1 MKDIVLITGAN
12 GNLAKAVEKL
22 LSDKY
27 EIRKLTTNKQHANG
41 KSIFY
46 WDINSKYL
54 DKNALIGS
62 KHIIHLCGYPIL
74 KRWTKKNKKLMYES
88 RVSAAN
94 LLFNKSKELNIRPET
109 FISASASGIYQTESN
124 REALEEDE
132 IGNNWV
138 ARMVYEWEN
147 AAKRFRELESRV
159 VSMRISLLI
168 SKKSGFLKYTL
179 LSMKYGIGVI
189 IGSKKDII
197 SWIHINDAARFVKE
211 SIENNIYKGAYNL
224 ASEERIT
231 KYDFMKMIKR
241 IISPYSLI
249 IKSPGYFTR
258 ILFGKRRLILD
269 NKIFLSVK
277 KLKKTGFNCEYNT
290 LQDVL
295 KKQ

>member
-22 LSDKY
+22 LSNKY

-62 KHIIHLCGYPIL
+62 KHIIHLCGYSIL

-88 RVSAAN
+88 RVFGAN
-94 LLFNKSKELNIRPET
+94 LLFNKSKELNILPET

-124 REALEEDE
+124 IEALEEDE

-159 VSMRISLLI
+159 VNMRISLLI
-168 SKKSGFLKYTL
+168 SKESGFLKYTL

-211 SIENNIYKGAYNL
+211 SLENNIYQGAYNL
-224 ASEERIT
+224 ANEERIT
-231 KYDFMKMIKR
+231 KFDFMKMIKKT
-241 IISPYSLI
+241 ISPYSLI
-249 IKSPGYFTR
+249 IKMPAFFTR

-277 KLKKTGFNCEYNT
+277 KLKRTGFTFEYNS
-290 LQDVL
+290 LENVL
-295 KKQ
+295 RKQ